1 MDAPIVLCCVGVTK
15 SFDAVG
21 GSVSALRGI
30 DLEAR
35 AGEVLFLVGPSGC
48 GKTTL
53 ISIIAGLLRRDSG
66 DCIVLGQ
73 DQEAMNKADATAF
86 RRANIGFVFQAYNLI
101 PTLTAAENVMVP
113 MLLNGHDR
121 ATAQQAAVAA
131 LGSVDLAER
140 VDEQPSSLSGGQQQR
155 VAIAR
160 AIVHSPRLI
169 VCDEPTSALDH
180 RSGEAVMRLL
190 RDLAQE
196 RGCSLIV
203 VTHDHRIYDYADRV
217 AEMDD
222 GRIVRASAAA
232 STEARTA

>member
-73 DQEAMNKADATAF
+73 DQEAMNKADAAAF